1 MGFTDIIQYP
11 FMQRA
16 FIIGTIAAVPLGLI
30 GTFVVVRRIGYL
42 AGAIAHCALGGI
54 GIGLYLQYVLSA
66 TIAAAFLPPTV
77 TALTVTVLSAL
88 FIGIISIQGK
98 EREDTLIGAVWV
110 ISLALGL
117 ILLDKTPGNANI
129 SSFLFG
135 EITLLTPGDVYVTLA
150 LSGVVLALVLIF
162 FQRLEAVCF
171 DAEFAQLRG
180 IHTAWYF
187 QLLLVLTAVTVVLFV
202 RIIGIILLIAML
214 TLPAATACRFAKR
227 LFPIACLAVL
237 FGMAASWIGLIL
249 SVRFSLPAG
258 SAIVL
263 TAAVFYIVSVFSRNT
278 AGAR

>member
-1 MGFTDIIQYP
+1 MDFADIIQYP

-54 GIGLYLQYVLSA
+54 GIGLYLQYVLAA
-66 TIAAAFLPPTV
+66 TVVAAFVPPTV
-77 TALTVTVLSAL
+77 TALTVTVLAAL
-88 FIGIISIQGK
+88 FIGIISIRGK
-98 EREDTLIGAVWV
+98 EREDTLISAVWV
-110 ISLALGL
+110 VGLAIGL

-135 EITLLTPGDVYVTLA
+135 DIILLTLSDVYVTA
-150 LSGVVLALVLIF
+150 VLSGVVLTLVLIF

-214 TLPAATACRFAKR
+214 TLPAATACQFAKR

-249 SVRFSLPAG
+249 SVVAS
-258 SAIVL
+258 SIV
-263 TAAVFYIVSVFSRNT
+263 
-278 AGAR
+278 